1 MGIFILLI
9 SNYITAMVLGCFIS
23 GLGISIIV
31 PIIYSAA
38 GNSKQATPSV
48 AIAGV
53 STIAYVGFL
62 IGPVLIGY
70 LSDLFTLRKA
80 LVLLIILGMLT
91 SLISLLFLPK
101 VEK

>member
-1 MGIFILLI
+1 MFLL
-9 SNYITAMVLGCFIS
+9 CEF
-23 GLGISIIV
+23 
-31 PIIYSAA
+31 A
-38 GNSKQATPSV
+38 GNSKQTTASV

-70 LSDLFTLRKA
+70 LSDLYTLRKA